1 MAYPTASLTNIA
13 AAAAAGLAD
22 SETQIA
28 TGLSNLTGDATASQ
42 LMALQ
47 AQLAINSTLTAAYS
61 GMGKERSDCLKGCCQ
76 KFG

>member
-1 MAYPTASLTNIA
+1 MSYASATLNNIA
-13 AAAAAGLAD
+13 DAAATGLAN

-28 TGLSNLTGDATASQ
+28 TGLSALNGDTTAAQ

-61 GMGKERSDCLKGCCQ
+61 GMAKERSDCLKGCCQ

>member
-1 MAYPTASLTNIA
+1 MAYSTASLTNIA
-13 AAAAAGLAD
+13 DAAKNGLQA
-22 SETQIA
+22 SEDAIA
-28 TGLSNLTGDATASQ
+28 LGLTNLSGDATASQ

>member
-1 MAYPTASLTNIA
+1 MTAATLNAIAGA
-13 AAAAAGLAD
+13 AATGLTD
-22 SETQIA
+22 SEAAIA
-28 TGLSNLTGDATASQ
+28 TGLDNLDGDTTASQ

-61 GMGKERSDCLKGCCQ
+61 GMQKERADCLKGVCQ